1 MRRGG
6 SCCRSWAVNFALH
19 FCRRVTPAPLQAS
32 HISVPVGV
40 FSRSAA
46 NIRQVEND
54 DYCSACGGNGDLICC
69 DSCSKSFHFECV
81 DLVGSA
87 ELPDDWFCN
96 DCIYKRSPQR
106 PDHRGPFGPLLNLL
120 EKTIPRAFSLPKK
133 VQACFEDIKAGV
145 NGEYEEIDR
154 TKTSRYVRRCTG
166 HSVWVLITLQER
178 EESRVRLVPAA

>member
-1 MRRGG
+1 MHL
-6 SCCRSWAVNFALH
+6 CRLP
-19 FCRRVTPAPLQAS
+19 TPARLCAPYAS
-32 HISVPVGV
+32 ILLISHLHP
-40 FSRSAA
+40 FRRLTSS
-46 NIRQVEND
+46 QVEND

-96 DCIYKRSPQR
+96 DCVFKRSPER
-106 PDHRGPFGPLLNLL
+106 ADHRGPFGPLLNLL

-133 VQACFEDIKAGV
+133 VQVYFDDIKPGV

-154 TKTSRYVRRCTG
+154 TKTSKYVKT
-166 HSVWVLITLQER
+166 T
-178 EESRVRLVPAA
+178 

>member
-1 MRRGG
+1 M
-6 SCCRSWAVNFALH
+6 H
-19 FCRRVTPAPLQAS
+19 
-32 HISVPVGV
+32 
-40 FSRSAA
+40 
-46 NIRQVEND
+46 QVEND

-120 EKTIPRAFSLPKK
+120 EKTIPRAYSLPRK
-133 VQACFEDIKAGV
+133 VQAYFEDIKAGV
-145 NGEYEEIDR
+145 NGEYEDVDR
-154 TKTSRYVRRCTG
+154 TKTSRYAGTMHGVHLDR
-166 HSVWVLITLQER
+166 VLITSQER